1 MIRRPPRS
9 TRTDTLCPDT
19 TLFRSN
25 GRGADDGRGGRY
37 SRLQRG
43 LPGAAAPARRSCLR
57 GRAGTGR
64 DAKRM
69 SPMTDASGRRDG
81 IRAAVLS
88 VLILTLLLPP
98 AAEAAE
104 AGAIR
109 FGARAD
115 APPISSRTADGRFR
129 GYAIDICEEVKKDR
143 SEANQSE
150 L

>member
-1 MIRRPPRS
+1 
-9 TRTDTLCPDT
+9 
-19 TLFRSN
+19 
-25 GRGADDGRGGRY
+25 
-37 SRLQRG
+37 
-43 LPGAAAPARRSCLR
+43 
-57 GRAGTGR
+57 
-64 DAKRM
+64 M

-115 APPISSRTADGRFR
+115 APPNSYRTADARFR
-129 GYAIDICEEVKKDR
+129 GYAIDICEEVKKAYRARHHERATAEVYVLVTPSARHGTLLSGDIDAVCVPSPITESPMAAFDLSSFIFVPGGSGPAR
-143 SEANQSE
+143 RP
-150 L
+150 